1 MALLQA
7 LLAFLGR
14 SVGKILNAIFGWAV
28 VALFGRTSP
37 KQQTIL
43 SGLVAAAAAWP
54 LLLLGIVFPRLT
66 TFFVTFVPLS
76 QRVPGWIVRLV
87 WLGLALAVPVVV
99 GGVVAKKAPPAS
111 PPEPAFRRF
120 LRGFSITL
128 GIASAFALMFVT
140 VPVLRILSAVRGR
153 KDEHVPCITEGND
166 YRVVA
171 GDIDGILE
179 RHAIPATR
187 AEPSWWLSGPARVLQ
202 KLGGKALR
210 GFMPEELAYWRG
222 DELEIAF
229 YPSDLLIRGPKKET
243 ARTHGILAE
252 GLATGPGLQTFDP
265 MAQDL
270 ERQIRQVWA
279 VYRENPAAH
288 TGARGL
294 LWRLGDLTRDLM
306 VIDVDYDDWQVLYR
320 QILQL
325 ARALDGEPQLLQL
338 QTTSREAVMNKDE
351 KQPSIAV
358 VSPAAAST
366 SELVE
371 ELFRQ
376 TAELV
381 KSEVALAKAEMLVD
395 LKREIKVAEGLG
407 VAAVCAL
414 CGLNLLLM
422 AGVLA
427 LAHLLPGWAAAL
439 LAAVVVLAA
448 GGVAG
453 WLGWGKR
460 VTRPLER
467 TQKTLKED
475 VRWAKER
482 LA

>member
-7 LLAFLGR
+7 LISFLGR

-37 KQQTIL
+37 RQQTIL
-43 SGLVAAAAAWP
+43 SGLVGAAAAWP
-54 LLLLGIVFPRLT
+54 LLLLGVAFPRLT
-66 TFFVTFVPLS
+66 TFVVAFVPLS
-76 QRVPGWIVRLV
+76 QRVPGWIVRVV
-87 WLGLALAVPVVV
+87 WLGLALAVPIVV
-99 GGVVAKKAPPAS
+99 GTVVASKAPPGGPA
-111 PPEPAFRRF
+111 EPAWRRF
-120 LRGFSITL
+120 LRGFPITL
-128 GIASAFALMFVT
+128 GIAGAFVLMFVT
-140 VPVLRILSAVRGR
+140 VPVLRLLSAARGR
-153 KDEHVPCITEGND
+153 RDEHVPCITEGD
-166 YRVVA
+166 GYLEVA
-171 GDIDGILE
+171 RDIDRIIAGHGIS
-179 RHAIPATR
+179 AAR
-187 AEPSWWLSGPARVLQ
+187 AEPSWWLSGPSKVLQ

-210 GFMPEELAYWRG
+210 GYMPERLAYWRG
-222 DELEIAF
+222 GELEIAF
-229 YPSDLLIRGPKKET
+229 YPSDLLIRGPKAET

-252 GLATGPGLQTFDP
+252 GLSTGPGLQTFDP
-265 MAQDL
+265 VAQDL
-270 ERQIRQVWA
+270 ERQIRRVWA

-294 LWRLGDLTRDLM
+294 LWRLGDLVRDLM
-306 VIDVDYDDWQVLYR
+306 VLDADYDDWQVLYR

-338 QTTSREAVMNKDE
+338 QTATREAEDMNKHE
-351 KQPSIAV
+351 NERIAV
-358 VSPAAAST
+358 VEPAAAST

-376 TAELV
+376 TAQLV
-381 KSEVALAKAEMLVD
+381 KSEVALARSELVVD
-395 LKREIKVAEGLG
+395 LKRELRVAEGLG
-407 VAAVCAL
+407 AAAVCGL

-427 LAHLLPGWAAAL
+427 LAHLLPAWAAAL
-439 LAAVVVLAA
+439 IAAAVVLAA
-448 GGVAG
+448 GGLAG